1 MVHVADCPCHGSQYH
16 NNVNDN
22 YQAGDPAGISHEDMM
37 KKVVEN
43 NIQYWFGYI
52 NSSMTD
58 KMIQVFNESLQRL
71 SQRRLLIC
79 QVQATDPQGMGDAV
93 NKYVVY
99 NVSAMYM
106 LYDCHNIMGH
116 CQLLL
121 SFSIMLVVLINT

>member
-37 KKVVEN
+37 RKVVEK

-58 KMIQVFNESLQRL
+58 KMIQVFNESLQSL

-93 NKYVVY
+93 NKYH
-99 NVSAMYM
+99 
-106 LYDCHNIMGH
+106 L
-116 CQLLL
+116 
-121 SFSIMLVVLINT
+121 

>member
-22 YQAGDPAGISHEDMM
+22 YQGGDPAGISHEDMM
-37 KKVVEN
+37 KEVAEKNV
-43 NIQYWFGYI
+43 QYWFGYI

-79 QVQATDPQGMGDAV
+79 QVEAKDPKEMGDAA
-93 NKYVVY
+93 NKYSY
-99 NVSAMYM
+99 CLFCM
-106 LYDCHNIMGH
+106 LYELKLFT
-116 CQLLL
+116 QY
-121 SFSIMLVVLINT
+121 